1 MLIELEHRD
10 RVLRV
15 TLNRPDK
22 RNALNTQICREL
34 IRAFEDGDDSRD
46 VGAILLTANGTVF
59 CAGMDLLESLEAD
72 SMQLA
77 GLHERLFSIINH
89 IRKPVI
95 AAVHGPALA
104 GGTGLIAN
112 AHIVV
117 AAPDA
122 KFGLTEVRIGLWP
135 VLVFRA
141 IELAM
146 GERRATELSLTGR
159 VFGSEEA
166 RTYNLVTEI
175 ADDPVARATEIAN
188 LIAGYSPIA
197 IGRGLDYV
205 HRIRVRDWDHAGR
218 IGHRTRDLLLESE
231 DYQEGVRA
239 FLEKRQP
246 SWPSLKNP
254 DSAT

>member
-1 MLIELEHRD
+1 MLIELERNG

-15 TLNRPDK
+15 TLNRPEK
-22 RNALNTQICREL
+22 RNALNIQLCKEL
-34 IRAFEDGDDSRD
+34 LRAFEEGDDSVE
-46 VGAILLTANGTVF
+46 VGAILLTANGPSF
-59 CAGMDLLESLEAD
+59 CAGMDLGESLEAD

-77 GLHERLFSIINH
+77 GLHERLFTTINR

-95 AAVHGPALA
+95 AAVHGSALA
-104 GGTGLIAN
+104 GGTGLVAN
-112 AHIVV
+112 AHIAI

-141 IELAM
+141 VELAM

-159 VFGSEEA
+159 IFEAEEA
-166 RTYNLVTEI
+166 RGYGLVSEV
-175 ADDPVARATEIAN
+175 ADDPVARATEIASTVS
-188 LIAGYSPIA
+188 AYSPIA

-205 HRIRVRDWDHAGR
+205 HRIRVQDWDHAGR

-231 DYQEGVRA
+231 DYQEGVKA

-246 SWPSLKNP
+246 SWPSVKT
-254 DSAT
+254 AE